1 MISRLFGLILLILLS
16 PFFLIVS
23 LIILFDDG
31 RPIFYRQKR
40 PGKNNLIFN
49 FYKFRTMRKDTPEIA
64 THLLQ
69 DPDSYLLHFGKLIRK
84 LSLDELPNLIN
95 VIKGEMVFIGP
106 RPALHN
112 QDDLIALRT
121 NLGIHKMMPGI
132 TGWAQI
138 NGRDELSI
146 EDKVKLEEY
155 YLNNRSFLLDVKII
169 LLTVFKVLGMKG
181 IAH

>member
-1 MISRLFGLILLILLS
+1 MSSRLFGLILLVLLS
-16 PFFLIVS
+16 PLFLIVS

-31 RPIFYRQKR
+31 RPILYRQKR
-40 PGKNNLIFN
+40 PGENNLIFN

-95 VIKGEMVFIGP
+95 VIKGEMVFVGP

-112 QDDLIALRT
+112 QDDLITLRT
-121 NLGIHKMMPGI
+121 NLGIHKLMPGI

-155 YLNNRSFLLDVKII
+155 YLNNHSFLLDMKII
-169 LLTVFKVLGMKG
+169 LLTVFNVLGMKG